1 MHHRPPKRSE
11 PRIVP
16 QQLETTLEVDDGI
29 VRIGRARGVRR
40 SRSPPPRALMN
51 VRVSGTH
58 GKAANRRKQVSRTLA
73 RAFAGWR
80 TGLPGP
86 VIVLQAGTAV
96 NYFGTG
102 LILPFEIIYLHQARG
117 FPTATAG
124 LVLAA
129 VMGTAA
135 VVTPLSGALL
145 DRFRAKPILITG
157 NLTSALGYAGFA
169 FVDRPWQAFVCS
181 AVGGAGFGLA
191 NTANQ
196 VLSLILVSAEQRA
209 SSIALRRV
217 AGNFGLGSG
226 ATVAGFI
233 VASATH
239 LRTFQAL
246 YLFDGVTFAVFAL
259 VVLMGIPNPHLAN
272 AASASDRG
280 TGFRAVAHDRLF
292 LILIAANI
300 VLVMTGG
307 ALFSNILAPF
317 AKAHTPVGPGE
328 IGVVFFINT
337 FFIVVAQIPATR
349 VVKRMR
355 RTHALAATSALFAIG
370 LLTVLLATLTSST
383 LTATTVL
390 AGVAI
395 VIAIGECAQFIV
407 LGPIVADLAPP
418 HLLGRY
424 MSLYGLTFTA
434 GVALG
439 PAVGGALLATSPD
452 AIWWGGALT
461 AALTGAGLLRLG
473 DRIPDPLLQAQ
484 CPPPQAV
491 NAAEMDSARH
501 SQMKST
507 EMERHSRT

>member
-1 MHHRPPKRSE
+1 
-11 PRIVP
+11 
-16 QQLETTLEVDDGI
+16 
-29 VRIGRARGVRR
+29 
-40 SRSPPPRALMN
+40 MN
-51 VRVSGTH
+51 ARVSGVH
-58 GKAANRRKQVSRTLA
+58 GKAANRSKQVSRTLA
-73 RAFAGWR
+73 RVFAGWR

-86 VIVLQAGTAV
+86 VLVLQAGSAV

-129 VMGTAA
+129 IMGTAA
-135 VVTPLSGALL
+135 LVTPPSGALL

-157 NLTSALGYAGFA
+157 NLASALGYAGFA
-169 FVDRPWQAFVCS
+169 FVDRPWQAFICS
-181 AVGGAGFGLA
+181 VVGGAGFGVA
-191 NTANQ
+191 STANQ
-196 VLSLILVSAEQRA
+196 VLSLTLVSAEQRA
-209 SSIALRRV
+209 SSIALGRV
-217 AGNFGLGSG
+217 AGNFGMGAG

-233 VASATH
+233 IAAAND
-239 LRTFQAL
+239 LRAFQAL

-259 VVLMGIPNPHLAN
+259 VVFVGIPNPRLAN
-272 AASASDRG
+272 AAPASDRG
-280 TGFRAVAHDRLF
+280 TGFRAAAHDRLF

-300 VLVMTGG
+300 VLVMIGG
-307 ALFSNILAPF
+307 AFFSNILAPF

-328 IGVVFFINT
+328 IGIVFFINT
-337 FFIVVAQIPATR
+337 FFVVVAQIPATR
-349 VVKRMR
+349 VIKRMR
-355 RTHALAATSALFAIG
+355 RTHALAATSALFAVG
-370 LLTVLLATLTSST
+370 LLAVLLATLTSST
-383 LTATTVL
+383 LTATAVL

-424 MSLYGLTFTA
+424 MSLYGLSFMA

-461 AALTGAGLLRLG
+461 VALIGAGLLRLG
-473 DRIPDPLLQAQ
+473 DRIPDPLLPAQ
-484 CPPPQAV
+484 CPAPQAV
-491 NAAEMDSARH
+491 SAADMDSAYH
-501 SQMKST
+501 SQMNST
-507 EMERHSRT
+507 EM

>member
-1 MHHRPPKRSE
+1 
-11 PRIVP
+11 
-16 QQLETTLEVDDGI
+16 
-29 VRIGRARGVRR
+29 
-40 SRSPPPRALMN
+40 MN
-51 VRVSGTH
+51 VRVPGAP
-58 GKAANRRKQVSRTLA
+58 GKPTNRRTHLSRTLA
-73 RAFAGWR
+73 RVFAGWR
-80 TGLPGP
+80 TGLSGP

-96 NYFGTG
+96 NSFGTG

-117 FPTATAG
+117 FPTATSG

-129 VMGTAA
+129 IMGTAA
-135 VVTPLSGALL
+135 VLTPLSGALL
-145 DRFRAKPILITG
+145 DRFRAKPILIMG
-157 NLTSALGYAGFA
+157 NLASALGYAGFA

-191 NTANQ
+191 STANQ
-196 VLSLILVSAEQRA
+196 VLGLTLVSAEQRA

-217 AGNFGLGSG
+217 AGNFGLGTG

-233 VASATH
+233 VAFASD

-246 YLFDGVTFAVFAL
+246 YLFDGATFALFAL
-259 VVLMGIPNPHLAN
+259 VVLVGVPNPRLAN

-280 TGFRAVAHDRLF
+280 TGFRALAHDRLF
-292 LILIAANI
+292 LILIAANV

-317 AKAHTPVGPGE
+317 ANVHTPVGPST
-328 IGVVFFINT
+328 IGFVIFINT

-355 RTHALAATSALFAIG
+355 RTHALAATSGLFAIG
-370 LLTVLLATLTSST
+370 LLAVLLATLTSST
-383 LTATTVL
+383 LTATAVL

-407 LGPIVADLAPP
+407 LGPIIADLAPP

-439 PAVGGALLATSPD
+439 PAVGGALLATSPN
-452 AIWWGGALT
+452 AVWWGGALA
-461 AALTGAGLLRLG
+461 AALVGAGLLRLG
-473 DRIPDPLLQAQ
+473 DRVPDPLLQVQ
-484 CPPPQAV
+484 LPPPQAV
-491 NAAEMDSARH
+491 GAAGLDSTRN
-501 SQMKST
+501 SQA
-507 EMERHSRT
+507 

>member
-1 MHHRPPKRSE
+1 MHYRPPGRSAR
-11 PRIVP
+11 RIVP
-16 QQLETTLEVDDGI
+16 RQLETTLEVDDGI
-29 VRIGRARGVRR
+29 VRIGRAHGARR

-51 VRVSGTH
+51 MRVSGIH

-73 RAFAGWR
+73 RVFADWR
-80 TGLPGP
+80 TGLPGS

-135 VVTPLSGALL
+135 VVTPPSGALL

-157 NLTSALGYAGFA
+157 NLANALGYAGFA

-196 VLSLILVSAEQRA
+196 VLSLTLVTAEQRA

-233 VASATH
+233 VASANH
-239 LRTFQAL
+239 LQTFQAL
-246 YLFDGVTFAVFAL
+246 YLFDGVTFAAFAL
-259 VVLMGIPNPHLAN
+259 VVLGGIPNPRLAD
-272 AASASDRG
+272 AGSAGGRG

-307 ALFSNILAPF
+307 AFFSNILPPF

-328 IGVVFFINT
+328 IGVVIFINT
-337 FFIVVAQIPATR
+337 FFIVVAQIPATQ

-370 LLTVLLATLTSST
+370 LLAVLLATLTSST

-407 LGPIVADLAPP
+407 LGPIIADLAPP

-461 AALTGAGLLRLG
+461 VALTGAGLLRVG
-473 DRIPDPLLQAQ
+473 DRIPDPLLQTQ
-484 CPPPQAV
+484 CPPLR
-491 NAAEMDSARH
+491 AAQMQDSPESAE
-501 SQMKST
+501 T
-507 EMERHSRT
+507 

>member
-1 MHHRPPKRSE
+1 
-11 PRIVP
+11 
-16 QQLETTLEVDDGI
+16 
-29 VRIGRARGVRR
+29 
-40 SRSPPPRALMN
+40 MN
-51 VRVSGTH
+51 ARVSGMH
-58 GKAANRRKQVSRTLA
+58 GKAANRRKQVSKTLA
-73 RAFAGWR
+73 RVFAGWR
-80 TGLPGP
+80 TGLSGP

-135 VVTPLSGALL
+135 LATPPSGALL

-157 NLTSALGYAGFA
+157 NLASALGYAGFA

-196 VLSLILVSAEQRA
+196 VLTLTLVPAEQRA

-233 VASATH
+233 VASADH

-246 YLFDGVTFAVFAL
+246 YLFDGLTFAVFAL
-259 VVLMGIPNPHLAN
+259 VVLLGIPNPRLAN
-272 AASASDRG
+272 AASASGRG
-280 TGFRAVAHDRLF
+280 TGFRAVARDRLF
-292 LILIAANI
+292 LIVIAANI

-307 ALFSNILAPF
+307 ALFSNILPPF

-328 IGVVFFINT
+328 IGVVIFINT
-337 FFIVVAQIPATR
+337 FFIVIAQIPATR

-370 LLTVLLATLTSST
+370 LLAVLLATLTSSA

-424 MSLYGLTFTA
+424 MSLYGLTFTT

-452 AIWWGGALT
+452 AVWWGGALT
-461 AALTGAGLLRLG
+461 VALTGAGLLRLG
-473 DRIPDPLLQAQ
+473 DRIPDALLRTQ
-484 CPPPQAV
+484 CPRPQATPE
-491 NAAEMDSARH
+491 ARRDSPA
-501 SQMKST
+501 SVET
-507 EMERHSRT
+507 

>member
-1 MHHRPPKRSE
+1 
-11 PRIVP
+11 
-16 QQLETTLEVDDGI
+16 
-29 VRIGRARGVRR
+29 
-40 SRSPPPRALMN
+40 MN
-51 VRVSGTH
+51 VRVPGTH
-58 GKAANRRKQVSRTLA
+58 GKPTNRRTQLSRTLA
-73 RAFAGWR
+73 RVFAGWR
-80 TGLPGP
+80 TGLSGP

-129 VMGTAA
+129 VMCAAA
-135 VVTPLSGALL
+135 VLTPFTGALL
-145 DRFRAKPILITG
+145 DRFRAKPILIIG
-157 NLTSALGYAGFA
+157 NLASALGYAGFA
-169 FVDRPWQAFVCS
+169 FVDRPWQAFVCA
-181 AVGGAGFGLA
+181 AVGGAGFGVA

-196 VLSLILVSAEQRA
+196 VLSLTLVSAEQRA

-217 AGNFGLGSG
+217 AGNFGLGIG
-226 ATVAGFI
+226 AAVAGFI
-233 VASATH
+233 VASAND

-246 YLFDGVTFAVFAL
+246 YLFDGATFAVFAL
-259 VVLMGIPNPHLAN
+259 VVLVGIPNPRLAKV
-272 AASASDRG
+272 ASTSDRG

-328 IGVVFFINT
+328 IGVVIFINT

-355 RTHALAATSALFAIG
+355 RTHALATTSALFAIG
-370 LLTVLLATLTSST
+370 LLAVLLATLTSST

-407 LGPIVADLAPP
+407 LGPIIAELAPP
-418 HLLGRY
+418 QLLGRY

-439 PAVGGALLATSPD
+439 LAVGGAMLATSPD
-452 AIWWGGALT
+452 AVWWGGALA
-461 AALTGAGLLRLG
+461 AALIGAGLLRLG

-491 NAAEMDSARH
+491 SAPELDSARH
-501 SQMKST
+501 SQTYST
-507 EMERHSRT
+507 EVARHSHT